1 MAEDEK
7 FYEADEV
14 EGKYIEV
21 MLHSADREEYVYW
34 VDLEKLPPGEDEIDW
49 PVEAA
54 KKFHLSK
61 GFPEIPDDPEDF
73 DEEPFASAYEPFSR
87 DESEFTFI

>member
-7 FYEADEV
+7 YYEADEV

-21 MLHSADREEYVYW
+21 TLSSADQEEYVYW
-34 VDLEKLPPGEDEIDW
+34 VDLEKLPEGEDEIDW
-49 PVEAA
+49 SIEAA

-73 DEEPFASAYEPFSR
+73 DEEPFAVANEPFSR
-87 DESEFTFI
+87 EESEFTFI